1 MDKLKT
7 CKSKEGKLNN
17 LKGHSVQIDGEH
29 QTDFH
34 SGSAQSDIEL
44 GMPAEHSGDM
54 PAQSLSTVNAE
65 VQHVSINPNGCR
77 SHAWR
82 RWLVLGTALLL
93 SIWGI
98 NEMRSVLTIESATFV
113 QYLFLLLFGLTF
125 SWITVAFSSSIMGFF
140 LVLRQRRSS
149 PEPLT
154 TKLMSRTAV
163 LMPTYNETPEQI
175 FASIE
180 VMAMAISKMGEG
192 SAFDWF
198 IISDTTDADVI
209 IAEEA
214 AFHLLRKRIGKK
226 INVYYRRRHK
236 NTARKAGNVADFCR
250 RWGSHYD
257 HLLVLDADSLME
269 ADTIIQLARRMEADP
284 DTGLIQTIPQL
295 INGTTLMARLQ
306 QFATGVYGPVVGTG
320 LAWWTDKEG
329 NFWGHNAIIRTEA
342 FMSSAG
348 LPDLK
353 GPPPFGGHILSHD
366 FVEASLIR
374 RAGWSVIIAS
384 DLGGSYEECPPTMTD
399 LAIRDRR
406 WCQGN
411 LQHSRIVTAKGLHWV
426 SRIHLITGIMSYLSS
441 PLWLLLIL
449 VGLGLSLQ
457 AEFIRPEY
465 FANEFSFFPSWP
477 TMDAA
482 RALSLFIFTMVILF
496 TPKTLGFISYILDGK
511 LRKRAG
517 GFIVLTLSFIL
528 EVIMSALIAP
538 IMMLIHSGAVISILM
553 GQDSGWNPQ
562 RRGDGSLPVKY
573 LVYRHRWHM
582 AFGVFL
588 TVAAYF
594 NSLALLAWL
603 SPALAGMLLAVPLSM
618 LTGSWSVGATLK
630 RCRLLRTPDET
641 QRPAI
646 REAMDETYFIYEET
660 LITCPDLI
668 ELASEPEWN
677 AIHLAYNDRVIPRPR
692 GQVNPV
698 EATATMKIIEAVT
711 ISEAVGYLN
720 KQEKTQ
726 VLTSPE
732 LFKALSNLVRE

>member
-7 CKSKEGKLNN
+7 CKSKEGKLSS
-17 LKGHSVQIDGEH
+17 LEACHC
-29 QTDFH
+29 QTN
-34 SGSAQSDIEL
+34 SDNEEDSLSSSLVIKQ
-44 GMPAEHSGDM
+44 GMPTEHTSDM
-54 PAQSLSTVNAE
+54 PAQSLASVNE
-65 VQHVSINPNGCR
+65 EIHHSCVYPNGCH
-77 SHAWR
+77 SSTWR
-82 RWLVLGTALLL
+82 RWLVLGSALLL

-98 NEMRSVLTIESATFV
+98 NEMQSILTVESATFV
-113 QYLFLLLFGLTF
+113 QYLFLVLFGLTF
-125 SWITVAFSSSIMGFF
+125 SWITVAFSSSIAGFF
-140 LVLRQRRSS
+140 LVLRQRRSPS
-149 PEPLT
+149 EPLT
-154 TKLMSRTAV
+154 TKLTSRTAV
-163 LMPTYNETPEQI
+163 LMPTYNEIPEQI

-180 VMAMAISKMGEG
+180 VMAMAISEMGE
-192 SAFDWF
+192 SSSFDWF
-198 IISDTTDADVI
+198 ILSDTTDPDIV

-214 AFHLLRKRIGKK
+214 SFYLLRERIGKT

-250 RWGSHYD
+250 RWGSSYD

-284 DTGLIQTIPQL
+284 DTGLIQTTPQL

-329 NFWGHNAIIRTEA
+329 NFWGHNAIIKTEA

-366 FVEASLIR
+366 FVEAALIR

-426 SRIHLITGIMSYLSS
+426 SRMHLLTGIMSYLSS
-441 PLWLLLIL
+441 PLWLLLIM

-517 GFIVLTLSFIL
+517 GFIVLTFSFIL

-538 IMMLIHSGAVISILM
+538 IMMLI
-553 GQDSGWNPQ
+553 
-562 RRGDGSLPVKY
+562 
-573 LVYRHRWHM
+573 
-582 AFGVFL
+582 
-588 TVAAYF
+588 
-594 NSLALLAWL
+594 
-603 SPALAGMLLAVPLSM
+603 
-618 LTGSWSVGATLK
+618 
-630 RCRLLRTPDET
+630 
-641 QRPAI
+641 
-646 REAMDETYFIYEET
+646 
-660 LITCPDLI
+660 
-668 ELASEPEWN
+668 
-677 AIHLAYNDRVIPRPR
+677 
-692 GQVNPV
+692 
-698 EATATMKIIEAVT
+698 
-711 ISEAVGYLN
+711 
-720 KQEKTQ
+720 
-726 VLTSPE
+726 
-732 LFKALSNLVRE
+732 